1 MKTLD
6 ELKMEGK
13 SKQWLYRRVIALEEA
28 GLLKAKRGPAN
39 TILLDPLQEKLLQR
53 LISLEAN
60 CRRTS
65 IAIEK
70 LKFELTLL
78 ENQELRRKLEQRDRE
93 IQRLHALI
101 EVRASWWRRI
111 ADWVR
116 RFFTL
121 RPQRQLVDRT

>member
-6 ELKMEGK
+6 ELVTEGK
-13 SKQWLYRRVIALEEA
+13 SKQWLYRRVIALEKA
-28 GLLKAKRGPAN
+28 GLLKVKRGPAN
-39 TILLDPLQEKLLQR
+39 TILLDPLQEQLIQR

-60 CRRTS
+60 CRRTG

-70 LKFELTLL
+70 LKFELTVL
-78 ENQELRRKLEQRDRE
+78 ENQELRHKLEQRDRE

-101 EVRASWWRRI
+101 EVRAPWWRRV

-116 RFFTL
+116 RLFTL